1 MDTILRIF
9 NQVLGTIVSYFILSN
24 PQTTLQCRYYCYAH
38 FMDTVKETKTEFSLL
53 AQGKELGNQKQVAVK
68 VN

>member
-1 MDTILRIF
+1 
-9 NQVLGTIVSYFILSN
+9 
-24 PQTTLQCRYYCYAH
+24 
-38 FMDTVKETKTEFSLL
+38 MDTVKETKTEFSLL